1 MNNITIEERV
11 LTPQYKNF
19 NVARSLIQTELEGLF
34 GTNTLRDLKDILN
47 LYNVYENGADFTPE
61 TNGDY
66 VPSTHKYKHIK
77 SLIDKEARF
86 LFSVPPVITIHP
98 VEERKELEAPTQETQ
113 YLVDTVFKSNH
124 VSSKLVRT
132 AKDCL
137 IGKRVALAVD
147 FNEQGIQLSFMPS
160 LEFIYETDPTNVDK
174 MTKFIRF
181 YSTVVNDDKS
191 QQRVYK
197 KKWELNERGYC
208 EITEELYDGSGN
220 LVETISEPFETEFTY
235 IPVWVV
241 INGGL
246 IGDPFGTSD
255 VEELADDESWYSR
268 LGGKDMDSLR
278 KGADQIIWAMDV
290 HPKSTKNL
298 SRAAGAF
305 WDLSTDPASPEGT
318 KGSVGVLDNDM
329 SYSAAMDM
337 TLKRLRASMYSN
349 LDIPDTTSEAL
360 TGIVSSGKTME
371 AIYWGLMVRCD
382 EKLLDWI
389 PALEGLVR
397 CIVEGS
403 RLYPDSKK
411 VYTDAELLEE
421 FSIDI
426 ENTYPILKDETE
438 QKATNIS
445 EVNNKVMSRRTY
457 MKKWRGLTDDQIT
470 AELKD
475 IAEEQQL
482 LEGDNYLADVKGL
495 FGKVAGEGGE
505 NDDDNSSSKE

>member
-1 MNNITIEERV
+1 MNNITIDERV

-86 LFSVPPVITIHP
+86 LFSVPPIITIHP
-98 VEERKELEAPTQETQ
+98 VEEKKELEELTQETQ

-197 KKWELNERGYC
+197 KKWELNEKGYC

-220 LVETISEPFETEFTY
+220 LVETISEPFVTEFTY

-457 MKKWRGLTDDQIT
+457 MKKWRGMTDDQIT

-482 LEGDNYLADVKGL
+482 LEGDNYLADIKGL
-495 FGKVAGEGGE
+495 FGSAAGEGGE
-505 NDDDNSSSKE
+505 DGNDNSSSEK